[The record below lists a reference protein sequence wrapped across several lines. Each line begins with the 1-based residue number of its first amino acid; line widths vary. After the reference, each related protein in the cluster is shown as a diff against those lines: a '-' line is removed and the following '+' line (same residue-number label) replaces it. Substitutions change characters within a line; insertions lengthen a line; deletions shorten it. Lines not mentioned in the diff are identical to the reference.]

1 MARPRLCGLWL
12 GVSAGGRSWS
22 LLASSIVLRRALS
35 APARSVRVS
44 HDSDPASGREPY
56 AKPLPNP
63 EPRIPDRRA
72 SSHPKHEPSPLT
84 GRRGRSNE
92 KHPAA

>member
-63 EPRIPDRRA
+63 ESQTDALRHI
-72 SSHPKHEPSPLT
+72 
-84 GRRGRSNE
+84 RSMNRP
-92 KHPAA
+92 H